1 MVIGVGCYLRREN
14 TGLLFLTARVV
25 IAIRRLWLAKEK
37 GVGIPFLDVVEESIE
52 CYALIAKPTSRADAR
67 IGGMP

>member
-1 MVIGVGCYLRREN
+1 MPSEDFGRLRR
-14 TGLLFLTARVV
+14 
-25 IAIRRLWLAKEK
+25 K